1 LENRR
6 GTDDK
11 MSRGMWKEIENRK
24 TDEARMAKAK
34 RERRKERR
42 V

>member
-1 LENRR
+1 MENRR

-24 TDEARMAKAK
+24 INEARMAKAE
-34 RERRKERR
+34 RERKKERR
-42 V
+42 L